1 MLDIKF
7 IRENP
12 DIVKKDLK
20 KRNDHGKLEWL
31 DDLMQKDEEYR
42 MLLQHEQ
49 ELRHKRNL
57 ITDEISQLKKE
68 GKDIKHKIQEAK
80 ELPEKIKEL
89 ASKVEE
95 LKDKIDYYLMRIPN
109 ILHDSVP
116 VGKDENDNK
125 VMRKHGEIKKFS
137 FELKSHGEIIE
148 KLKIGDFDNAAKVSG
163 RGFYY
168 LFNELALMELALQR
182 FAIDILM
189 KKGFVLTQVPLMLRR
204 KPYEGVTELKNF
216 ETMMYKI
223 ENEDLYLIATS
234 EHAVAARLMDHIFDE
249 NQLPLKFVG
258 VSPCFRKEIGSH
270 GVDEKGLFRVHQFN
284 KVEQF
289 VFCSPKDSWKLF
301 EELLENAELI
311 FKKLKLP
318 FRTVSVCT
326 GDIGDVAAK
335 KYDIEV
341 YMPREKEYKEVV
353 SCSNCT
359 AYQSTRLNIK
369 YQKGNE
375 REFVHTLNST
385 AIATSRALRAI
396 LEHYQQKDGS
406 IKVPSVLVPYMNGIK
421 IIGKASKKKK
431 FNKK

>member
-12 DIVKKDLK
+12 DIVRKDLK
-20 KRNDHGKLEWL
+20 KRNDAEKLKWL
-31 DDLMQKDEEYR
+31 DDLINKDEEYR
-42 MLLQHEQ
+42 KLLQKEQ

-57 ITDEISQLKKE
+57 ITREINELKKQ
-68 GKDIKHKIQEAK
+68 GKDIKQKLKEAK
-80 ELPEKIKEL
+80 ELPEKVKEL
-89 ASKVEE
+89 TSKVDE
-95 LKDKIDYYLMRIPN
+95 LRLEINNYLMRIPN

-116 VGKDENDNK
+116 AGKDDTDNK
-125 VMRKHGEIKKFS
+125 TVRKHGEIKKFD
-137 FELKSHGEIIE
+137 FKLNDHGRLIEI
-148 KLKIGDFDNAAKVSG
+148 LDLGDFDKAAKVSG

-182 FAIDILM
+182 FTVDILM
-189 KKGFVLTQVPLMLRR
+189 KKGFILAQVPLMLRR
-204 KPYEGVTELKNF
+204 KPYEGVTDLKDF

-234 EHAVAARLMDHIFDE
+234 EHAIAALYS
-249 NQLPLKFVG
+249 NQMFNEEDLPKKYVG

-289 VFCSPKDSWKLF
+289 VFCKPEESWKIH
-301 EELLENAELI
+301 EELIANAEEV

-318 FRTVSVCT
+318 YRIVSVCT
-326 GDIGDVAAK
+326 GDIGIVAAK
-335 KYDIEV
+335 KYDLEV
-341 YMPREKEYKEVV
+341 YMPREKEHKEAV

-359 AYQSTRLNIK
+359 SYQATRLNIK

-375 REFVHTLNST
+375 KEHAHTLNST

-396 LEHYQQKDGS
+396 LENYQQKDGTV
-406 IKVPSVLVPYMNGIK
+406 KVPAVLARN
-421 IIGKASKKKK
+421 
-431 FNKK
+431 